1 MKNERHTGPKS
12 RRHWESRPLRRV
24 LIRAQ
29 RLVFYVLARAW
40 RTALFR
46 TTRIGITGS
55 VGKSTCKEFL
65 SAMLSSRFPTAKTA
79 FNQND
84 YNGVPRTLLRVRP
97 WHRYA
102 VIEMGNA
109 LPDMAAR
116 SARLVRPRMGVFLS
130 VVGAHIEAF
139 GGSLEAIA
147 RDKARL
153 VTTLP
158 RDGQAVVNRDDPLVR
173 EAVAGCRARVVWFG
187 SDAGA
192 DLQVADVSADW
203 PERLSFTISEGTETA
218 RICTRLV
225 GAHWVPSVA
234 GAIATARLCGLS
246 LAECAA
252 VAATIPPFLGRMQP
266 VRHPSGAVLL
276 RDEGNGTMETLEV
289 ALEIMAKARAGRRI
303 LLFSGLSHYHLN
315 SRLRFRLVGE
325 MAARSVDAAIF
336 VNKNFAKQAA
346 RAAEEGGV
354 PRDRIWCFSGLG
366 EASEWLKNI
375 LQPGDLLVVKGRG
388 THHLTRVVY
397 DQFGPVGC
405 WKKQCRK
412 TILCDV
418 CPELRPS
425 CVPEWI

>member
-1 MKNERHTGPKS
+1 MKIERNTGPKS
-12 RRHWESRPLRRV
+12 WRHWESRPLRRV

-29 RLVFYVLARAW
+29 RLVFYVLARSW
-40 RTALFR
+40 RIALFR

-55 VGKSTCKEFL
+55 VGKTTCKEFL
-65 SAMLSSRFPTAKTA
+65 AAMLSSRFPTAKTA

-84 YNGVPRTLLRVRP
+84 YNGVPKTLLRVRP

-109 LPDMAAR
+109 LPGMAAR
-116 SARLVRPRMGVFLS
+116 STKLVRPRVGIFLS

-153 VTTLP
+153 VMALP
-158 RDGQAVVNRDDPLVR
+158 RDGLTVANQGDPLVR
-173 EAVAGCRARVVWFG
+173 EAVTGCRARLVWFG
-187 SDAGA
+187 NDAGA
-192 DLQVADVSADW
+192 DLQVVNVSANW
-203 PERLSFTISEGTETA
+203 PERLSFTISGGTETA

-234 GAIATARLCGLS
+234 GAVATARQCGLS
-246 LAECAA
+246 FAECAA
-252 VAATIPPFLGRMQP
+252 AAATVPPFLGRMQP
-266 VRHPSGAVLL
+266 VRHPSGAVIL
-276 RDEGNGTMETLEV
+276 RDEGNGTMEALKV

-325 MAARSVDAAIF
+325 MAAHSVDAVVF
-336 VNKNFAKQAA
+336 VNKYFAKQAA
-346 RAAEEGGV
+346 RAAEEGGI
-354 PRDRIWCFSGLG
+354 PEERIWCFSGLR
-366 EASEWLKNI
+366 EASEGLKDI

-388 THHLTRVVY
+388 THHLTRIVY
-397 DQFGPVGC
+397 DQFGPIGC
-405 WKKQCRK
+405 WKEQCRK
-412 TILCDV
+412 TILCDL

-425 CVPEWI
+425 REPEWI